1 MIKKAVQI
9 GNAIVRAKSRPV
21 SDFKAA
27 KKIVKDLTDS
37 MRHYNLV
44 GMAAPQIGINL
55 RIFVSEIR
63 PKQTRRDKTLDSL
76 RVFINP
82 KIVTRSSAETVLFEG
97 CGSVDYGLLFGPVKR
112 PQEVTVKAFGL
123 DGRSFSVTATGL
135 LAKIL
140 QHEIDHLDGI
150 LCIDRFQDTKK
161 IMHQEEF
168 VKANKK

>member
-1 MIKKAVQI
+1 MIQKAIQI
-9 GNAIVRAKSRPV
+9 GNAIVRAKSKPV
-21 SDFKAA
+21 NDFKAA

-37 MRHYNLV
+37 MRHYSLV
-44 GMAAPQIGINL
+44 GMAAPQIGINV
-55 RIFVSEIR
+55 RIFISEIR
-63 PKQTRRDKTLDSL
+63 PTQARRGKTLDPL

-82 KIVTRSSAETVLFEG
+82 KIVERSSAETVLYEG

-112 PQEVTVKAFGL
+112 PSEVTVRAYGL
-123 DGRSFSVTATGL
+123 DGKPFSITATGL

-161 IMHQEEF
+161 IMHREEF
-168 VKANKK
+168 VKAKKK